1 MDNTKY
7 LLVFAVGTGMGGSLV
22 RLAAKINGD
31 LWDERGMQYYH
42 ENDELKKHLKIDD
55 YEIVRIEEIDG
66 LIHL

>member
-1 MDNTKY
+1 
-7 LLVFAVGTGMGGSLV
+7 MGGSLV